1 MAKLLKIGAAVTA
14 RVGKVIGSRAAAA
27 LYGKNSKSK
36 RVTGTIRGTNGRGR
50 SRKCFFFPP
59 ILNKRTEFS
68 SRSLEMVESGIPTLS
83 NSGVQNT
90 IQMNAVDV
98 RVDEDVNAVD
108 VHVDED
114 VNAATQ

>member
-1 MAKLLKIGAAVTA
+1 M
-14 RVGKVIGSRAAAA
+14 
-27 LYGKNSKSK
+27 
-36 RVTGTIRGTNGRGR
+36 
-50 SRKCFFFPP
+50 
-59 ILNKRTEFS
+59 NKRTEFS
-68 SRSLEMVESGIPTLS
+68 SRSLEMVESGIPAPS

-108 VHVDED
+108 VRVDED